1 MTCFPS
7 KSCEESFSQE
17 PSRKWI
23 KQSCSSLLIEAGEGG
38 EGRAKE
44 SYAIIL
50 VGGQRRATALGNTH
64 FSTWAWFKKK
74 TRANLIRP
82 LFLTNRM
89 KRELCRFFTLTTYI
103 QHTILGFWWCFGFL
117 VWHWRE
123 KAAQTNLF
131 FIPNISVR
139 CYSKSR
145 QENLVV
151 IFF

>member
-1 MTCFPS
+1 MNKTELLLITYRGRRGRRGKRGKS
-7 KSCEESFSQE
+7 KGELRNNLGGRPAESNC
-17 PSRKWI
+17 SRKYTF
-23 KQSCSSLLIEAGEGG
+23 LNVGLI
-38 EGRAKE
+38 
-44 SYAIIL
+44 S
-50 VGGQRRATALGNTH
+50 N
-64 FSTWAWFKKK
+64 K

-82 LFLTNRM
+82 LFFTNRM

-103 QHTILGFWWCFGFL
+103 QHTILGFWWWFGFL